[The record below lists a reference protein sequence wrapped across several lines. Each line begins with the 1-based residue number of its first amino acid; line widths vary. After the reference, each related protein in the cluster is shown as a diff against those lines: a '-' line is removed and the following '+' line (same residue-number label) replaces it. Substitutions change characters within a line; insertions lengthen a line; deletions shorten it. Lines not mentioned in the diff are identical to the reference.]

1 MSNDVEN
8 PEDRP
13 DTHPHKGGKNLAR
26 KGPVRHAKPLKDN
39 IQGITAPA
47 IRRMARRAGV
57 KRISGTVYEDQR
69 ERIKNLVTMVLR
81 SAIVYTQ
88 HARRK
93 TVTPMD
99 IVLGLRRVGTNL
111 YGFGY

>member
-1 MSNDVEN
+1 MADKVEFG
-8 PEDRP
+8 EDKP
-13 DTHPHKGGKNLAR
+13 DTHAR
-26 KGPVRHAKPLKDN
+26 KSGKILPQKAPVRHGKKLKDN

-69 ERIKNLVTMVLR
+69 ERIKNLITMVMR
-81 SAIVYTQ
+81 TAIVYTQ

-99 IVLGLRRVGTNL
+99 IVLGLKRVGTNL